1 MNFAAIFFSIFSCKS
16 VLSSRIINSNP
27 HGRNDAVRTQ
37 DQEDT
42 IDSARNLLES
52 CKLSNPEEYCYQ
64 TIFGSNYFW
73 NK

>member
-1 MNFAAIFFSIFSCKS
+1 MNFVAIYLSIFSCES
-16 VLSSRIINSNP
+16 VLSSRIMQSDP
-27 HGRNDAVRTQ
+27 HNRNDAVRTQ

-42 IDSARNLLES
+42 INSARNLLET
-52 CKLSNPEEYCYQ
+52 CKQSNSEEYCYQ